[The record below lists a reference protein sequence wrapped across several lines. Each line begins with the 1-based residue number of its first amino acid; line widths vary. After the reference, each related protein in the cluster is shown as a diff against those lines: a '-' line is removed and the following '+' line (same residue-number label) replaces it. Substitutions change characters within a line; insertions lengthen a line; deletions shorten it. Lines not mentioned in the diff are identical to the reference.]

1 MGESTR
7 ALRALVTTATKEK
20 KTAKWNMKRKKNKEI
35 KSNGA
40 YLALNRV
47 VSVHFF
53 ICAISDSAR
62 GGFLTR
68 FGSRVVNCCPE
79 E

>member
-47 VSVHFF
+47 VSVHFLF
-53 ICAISDSAR
+53 VQLVIAR
-62 GGFLTR
+62 VGDF
-68 FGSRVVNCCPE
+68 
-79 E
+79 